1 MVSQMNFRYRIYPS
15 QKQIIKLNK
24 TISDCCS
31 IYNKLLETK
40 VNVYKTDKI
49 SLSKFDL
56 DKLTKD
62 FDVPIHS
69 QVKQNIS
76 KRINDAF
83 NHFFRRVKEKKGK
96 VGFPRFKTLNRYKSI
111 TFPQSGFKFVSEK
124 RLFVSKIGKIPIVLH
139 RVPKGKLKTFTI
151 KRTALGWF
159 AIFSCEDAPIETIEV
174 PDNHIGIDVGIESF
188 AVLSNGEVIKNPKFL
203 IKSEKK
209 LAKLQ
214 RRLSRKKKGSSNRR
228 KARFKVARLH
238 QRIFN
243 QRQNFL
249 HKTSFSIIKQ
259 FKIISVEKL
268 QIKNMVQNHHLA
280 KSISDASWGCFVQM
294 LSYKV
299 LNTGGQIVKVNPK
312 NTSRTCS
319 KCGNIQDM
327 PLANREFK
335 CLKCGF
341 VCHRDLNSAILV
353 DRAGLVQI
361 SSLEENACGD
371 TVRPPLLEKARV
383 VEAGTIL
390 EPAKP

>member
-1 MVSQMNFRYRIYPS
+1 M
-15 QKQIIKLNK
+15 
-24 TISDCCS
+24 
-31 IYNKLLETK
+31 NKLA
-40 VNVYKTDKI
+40 
-49 SLSKFDL
+49 
-56 DKLTKD
+56 KD
-62 FDVPIHS
+62 IDVPVHS

-111 TFPQSGFKFVSEK
+111 TFPQSGFKFISDK
-124 RLFVSKIGKIPIVLH
+124 IIFVSKIGNIPIILE

-159 AIFSCEDAPIETIEV
+159 AIFSCEDVPIEYIEV
-174 PDNHIGIDVGIESF
+174 PNNHIGIDVGIESF
-188 AVLSNGEVIKNPKFL
+188 AVLSNGENIENPKFL

-209 LAKLQ
+209 LAKFQ
-214 RRLSRKKKGSSNRR
+214 RRMSRKKKGSANRR

-238 QRIFN
+238 QTIFN
-243 QRQNFL
+243 QRQDFL
-249 HKTSFSIIKQ
+249 HKQSSILIRK

-268 QIKNMVQNHHLA
+268 QIKNMVKNNYLA
-280 KSISDASWGCFVQM
+280 RSINDASWGYFVQM

-299 LNTGGQIVKVNPK
+299 LKTGGQLIKVNPR
-312 NTSRTCS
+312 NTSKTCS

-341 VCHRDLNSAILV
+341 VCHRDLNASLNI
-353 DRAGLVQI
+353 DTAGLAEI
-361 SSLEENACGD
+361 NACEHD
-371 TVRPPLLEKARV
+371 VRPSLLKAV
-383 VEAGTIL
+383 VDESGTIF
-390 EPAKP
+390 EPA

>member
-1 MVSQMNFRYRIYPS
+1 MSTQMNFRYRIYPS
-15 QKQIIKLNK
+15 RNQIIKLNK
-24 TISDCCS
+24 TISDCCF

-40 VNVYKTDKI
+40 INVYKIDKTN
-49 SLSKFDL
+49 LSQFDL
-56 DKLTKD
+56 NKLTKNIN
-62 FDVPIHS
+62 VPIHS

-96 VGFPRFKTLNRYKSI
+96 VGFPRFKNFNRYKSI
-111 TFPQSGFKFVSEK
+111 TFPQFGFKFISDK
-124 RLFVSKIGKIPIVLH
+124 RLFISKIGDIPIVLH
-139 RVPKGKLKTFTI
+139 RVPKGKLKTFTV

-159 AIFSCEDAPIETIEV
+159 AIFSCSDVPIEKIKVE
-174 PDNHIGIDVGIESF
+174 DNHIGIDVGIESF
-188 AVLSNGEVIKNPKFL
+188 AVLSNGEKIENPRFL

-228 KARFKVARLH
+228 KARFKVAKLH
-238 QRIFN
+238 QTIFN
-243 QRQNFL
+243 QRQDFL
-249 HKTSFSIIKQ
+249 HKISFAIIKQ

-268 QIKNMVQNHHLA
+268 TIKDMVKNHYLA
-280 KSISDASWGCFVQM
+280 KSINDVSWGFFVQM

-299 LNTGGQIVKVNPK
+299 KKTGGQLVKVNPR

-335 CLKCGF
+335 CLKCDF
-341 VCHRDLNSAILV
+341 VCHRDLNASLNI
-353 DRAGLVQI
+353 DRVGLTQI
-361 SSLEENACGD
+361 SSSEENACGQN
-371 TVRPPLLEKARV
+371 VRLSYQERAV
-383 VEAGTIL
+383 VDETGTINKS
-390 EPAKP
+390 A

>member
-1 MVSQMNFRYRIYPS
+1 MNFRYRIYPS

-24 TISDCCS
+24 SISDCCS
-31 IYNKLLETK
+31 VYNKLLEAK
-40 VNVYKTDKI
+40 VNAYKTDKTN
-49 SLSKFDL
+49 LSQFDMN
-56 DKLTKD
+56 KLTKD
-62 FDVPIHS
+62 FDVPVHS

-83 NHFFRRVKEKKGK
+83 QHFFRRVKEKKGK

-111 TFPQSGFKFVSEK
+111 TFPQSGFKFVSDK
-124 RLFVSKIGKIPIVLH
+124 RLFVSKVGSIPIVLH

-159 AIFSCEDAPIETIEV
+159 AIFSCADVPIEKIEIE
-174 PDNHIGIDVGIESF
+174 DNHIGIDVGIESF
-188 AVLSNGEVIKNPKFL
+188 AVLSNGTKIENPKFL

-209 LAKLQ
+209 LARLQ
-214 RRLSRKKKGSSNRR
+214 RRLSRKKKGSANRR

-243 QRQNFL
+243 QRQDFL
-249 HKTSFSIIKQ
+249 HKTSFSLIKQ

-268 QIKNMVQNHHLA
+268 QIKNMVKNHYLA
-280 KSISDASWGCFVQM
+280 RSINDASWGCFVQM

-299 LNTGGQIVKVNPK
+299 EKTGGQLVKVNPK

-319 KCGNIQDM
+319 KCGNTQDM

-335 CLKCGF
+335 CLSCGF
-341 VCHRDLNSAILV
+341 VCHRDLNASINL
-353 DRAGLVQI
+353 DRVGLTQI
-361 SSLEENACGD
+361 SSSEENACGEI
-371 TVRPPLLEKARV
+371 VRPSSMKANLG
-383 VEAGTIL
+383 EAGTIF
-390 EPAKP
+390 EPA

>member
-1 MVSQMNFRYRIYPS
+1 MNFRYKIYPS
-15 QKQIIKLNK
+15 QNQIIRLNK
-24 TISDCCS
+24 TISDCCF
-31 IYNKLLETK
+31 IYNKLLEAK
-40 VNVYKTDKI
+40 VNAYKTDKTN
-49 SLSKFDL
+49 LSQFDL
-56 DKLTKD
+56 NKLTQD

-96 VGFPRFKTLNRYKSI
+96 VGFPRFKSLNRYKSI
-111 TFPQSGFKFVSEK
+111 TFPQSGFKFINQR
-124 RLFVSKIGKIPIVLH
+124 RLFVSKIGNIPIVLH

-151 KRTALGWF
+151 KRTAFGWF
-159 AIFSCEDAPIETIEV
+159 AIFSCENVPIENIEV
-174 PDNHIGIDVGIESF
+174 PNNHIGIDVGIESF
-188 AVLSNGEVIKNPKFL
+188 AVLSNGEVIENPKFL

-209 LAKLQ
+209 LAKFQ

-243 QRQNFL
+243 QRQDFL

-268 QIKNMVQNHHLA
+268 QIKNMVQNHYLA
-280 KSISDASWGCFVQM
+280 KSISDVAWGFFVQM

-299 LNTGGQIVKVNPK
+299 EKTGGQLIKVNPK

-335 CLKCGF
+335 CLKCDF
-341 VCHRDLNSAILV
+341 VCHRDLNASRNI
-353 DRAGLVQI
+353 DTAGQAEI
-361 SSLEENACGD
+361 NACGLN
-371 TVRPPLLEKARV
+371 VSPSSMKAV
-383 VEAGTIL
+383 EVEAGTICKS
-390 EPAKP
+390 E